1 MHIKDMSKT
10 QQIIPTVRPCKI
22 DSATVTE
29 PVDLVIVIDTS
40 PSMKDEA
47 SDLSNAAAEAIVSA
61 SSSCPCDLRVIWLGI
76 EGTWKKTNFNRTVRD
91 HLLKECQ
98 VSKGDLRARKRGQL
112 PDAGA
117 QEDAARTIE
126 DISTYFDWRPGAT
139 RSIFYL
145 GDEALEAGGDRTE
158 EKDIIAANKAIAK
171 AQQAGV
177 KVHTYFGTT
186 KSKFKDSLQQEYAR
200 LAKETSGQAF
210 SDRDSIGGFTE
221 VLQKVICNSRPVG
234 IKLEIQ
240 QPLPCFELRSDR
252 QPLAV
257 QGSETIAI
265 VASNCYS
272 NVTFR
277 SLTAVVSALRKD
289 GTPIPNLADGK
300 PAITIKPSPEIAFGD
315 LLSIGSHN
323 SESTGEVLREIV
335 IETNSP
341 NSADYTLKI
350 EYSYRAEF
358 DFQGGDDFA
367 LGL

>member
-1 MHIKDMSKT
+1 MSQT
-10 QQIIPTVRPCKI
+10 QQIIPTVRPCRI
-22 DSATVTE
+22 DSATARD
-29 PVDLVIVIDTS
+29 PVDLVVVIDTS

-47 SDLSNAAAEAIVSA
+47 WNLSNAAAAAITTA

-76 EGTWKKTNFNRTVRD
+76 EGTWKGTNFNRTVRD
-91 HLLKECQ
+91 YLLTECQ
-98 VSKGDLRARKRGQL
+98 ISKGDLRARKRGQL

-117 QEDAARTIE
+117 QEDAARTVE
-126 DISTYFDWRPGAT
+126 DISTHFDWRLGAT

-158 EKDIIAANKAIAK
+158 EKDVIAANKAIAK
-171 AQQAGV
+171 AQQAEV

-200 LAKETSGQAF
+200 LAKETGGQAF
-210 SDRDSIGGFTE
+210 TDRDSIGGFTE
-221 VLQKVICNSRPVG
+221 VLQTVICNSRPVG
-234 IKLEIQ
+234 IQLEIQ
-240 QPLPCFELRSDR
+240 QPLPCFELRSDT

-277 SLTAVVSALRKD
+277 NLTAVVSASLKTD
-289 GTPIPNLADGK
+289 GTPIPNLADGT
-300 PAITIKPSPEIAFGD
+300 PGVTIKPSPEIAFGD
-315 LLSIGSHN
+315 LLPIGSHN
-323 SESTGEVLREIV
+323 STSTGEVLREIV
-335 IETNSP
+335 IETNSS

-350 EYSYRAEF
+350 EYSYQAEF
-358 DFQGGDDFA
+358 NFQGGDDFA
-367 LGL
+367 LGLSQ

>member
-1 MHIKDMSKT
+1 MSQT

-22 DSATVTE
+22 DSATASE
-29 PVDLVIVIDTS
+29 PVDLVVVIDTS

-47 SDLSNAAAEAIVSA
+47 NDLSNAATAAIASA
-61 SSSCPCDLRVIWLGI
+61 SSSCPSDLRVIWLGI
-76 EGTWKKTNFNRTVRD
+76 EGTWKGTNFHRTVRD
-91 HLLKECQ
+91 YLLTECQ

-117 QEDAARTIE
+117 QEDAARTVE
-126 DISTYFDWRPGAT
+126 DISTHFNWRPGAA
-139 RSIFYL
+139 RAIFYL

-171 AQQAGV
+171 AQQAFV

-186 KSKFKDSLQQEYAR
+186 KSKFKDSLEQEYAR
-200 LAKETSGQAF
+200 LAKETGGQAF

-221 VLQKVICNSRPVG
+221 ILQKIICNSRPVG
-234 IKLEIQ
+234 IQLEIQ
-240 QPLPCFELRSDR
+240 QPLPCFELRSNR
-252 QPLAV
+252 QPLAM

-277 SLTAVVSALRKD
+277 SLTAVVSAVLKTD
-289 GTPIPNLADGK
+289 GTPILNLADGT
-300 PAITIKPSPEIAFGD
+300 PAVTIKPSIEIAFGD
-315 LLSIGSHN
+315 LLPIGSHN
-323 SESTGEVLREIV
+323 SEASGEILREIV

-358 DFQGGDDFA
+358 NFKGGDDFA
-367 LGL
+367 LEISS